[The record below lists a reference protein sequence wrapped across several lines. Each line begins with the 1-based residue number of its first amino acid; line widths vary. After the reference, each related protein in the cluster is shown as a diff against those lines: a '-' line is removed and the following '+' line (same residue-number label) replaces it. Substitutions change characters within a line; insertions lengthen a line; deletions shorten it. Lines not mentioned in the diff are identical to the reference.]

1 MTGGGSA
8 VTPLT
13 LSSPTK
19 ATAFPIILWRCLAGS
34 EHGITQPRPHDL
46 RWVVRRAAGPKPS
59 PQQANTVVI
68 RRVGYGALGRLDR
81 VRGVRFLRLTRRAAD
96 APAQP
101 EMTPRRHREVG
112 GAAPLVCGH
121 HCRSG
126 PSITQP
132 RSAPTPPTT
141 ATLRGRR
148 RRNVFPRRR
157 AAARYGQSAWL
168 RAQSG
173 QSRRG

>member
-1 MTGGGSA
+1 M
-8 VTPLT
+8 TPLT

-81 VRGVRFLRLTRRAAD
+81 VRGVRFLRLTCRAAD
-96 APAQP
+96 GPAQP
-101 EMTPRRHREVG
+101 EMTQSG
-112 GAAPLVCGH
+112 
-121 HCRSG
+121 RS
-126 PSITQP
+126 IYAMKC
-132 RSAPTPPTT
+132 SAEDFWSMIRTPPTK
-141 ATLRGRR
+141 
-148 RRNVFPRRR
+148 
-157 AAARYGQSAWL
+157 
-168 RAQSG
+168 SG
-173 QSRRG
+173 QSLKRCAMRARSNETRRSHHHEVRADNT